1 MIKVS
6 VITLCKNNAATISS
20 ALQSYKEQDYPNK
33 EHIVV
38 DGASTDSTLNI
49 VKQYSPDIVVSEPDE
64 GIYYAANKGI
74 RLAQGD
80 VIVFLHADDVFGSP
94 TVLSQMI
101 STMESNNTDSVY
113 ADLEYVDRS
122 NPSKVIRYWHS
133 DTFSINKLK
142 YGWMPPHPTFFVKK
156 SIYEKFGSFNTT
168 LKIAADYD
176 LMLRFLHQAK
186 ISVAYCPIVAIKM
199 RVGGISNRSLS
210 NIIKKMREDLYAAR
224 KNKVGG
230 FFTLIMKN
238 LRKVTQFFQH

>member
-20 ALQSYKEQDYPNK
+20 ALQSYREQDYPNK

-38 DGASTDSTLNI
+38 DGASTDDTLNI
-49 VKQYSPDIVVSEPDE
+49 VKQFCPDIVVSEPDN
-64 GIYYAANKGI
+64 GMYFAANKGI
-74 RLAQGD
+74 KLATGD
-80 VIVFLHADDVFGSP
+80 VIAFLHADDVFASS

-101 STMESNNTDSVY
+101 SAMESDNTDSVF
-113 ADLEYVDRS
+113 ADLEYVDRA
-122 NPSKVIRYWHS
+122 NPEKIIRYWHS
-133 DTFSINKLK
+133 DTFSQKKLK

-156 SIYEKFGSFNTT
+156 CIYEQFGSFNTS

-186 ISVAYCPIVAIKM
+186 ISVTYCPIVAVKM
-199 RVGGISNRSLS
+199 RVGGISNRSVS

-238 LRKVTQFFQH
+238 LRKVKQFFKH